1 MLVKFKIK
9 GLTNVPAF
17 QEYIKG
23 KAGDG
28 FVYRNLGN
36 RMELDIVRMFIFD
49 LANKLEDA
57 HMAGKIGSDFKVS
70 NSPYFIG
77 QTPAFWKWLSDRWRD
92 YVEVEQVSEMKDR
105 FSEAFE
111 NPINEQETGDIVW
124 YQSPSGQSRRG
135 RVLELNQLEGYM
147 VVSDI
152 TSGAEYAVAIG
163 DASSQMSIHED
174 IDIFKP
180 ATHTDLQ
187 QREQERPPLT
197 MDDLDEITVV
207 RDLYNI
213 NKGSLE
219 REVSDDEWIAIVSQM
234 LKQSGHTLGE
244 LNNLS
249 NEVLSLL
256 MSLDDAS
263 MSIKRTNKRQI
274 REGSEKKKSFTSE
287 EAKKIGEK
295 LGLKWDKFDV
305 EEFRKGLD
313 IELEHGTRSPETNI
327 TEDDPIKTAK
337 ITLAHLN
344 EIPDYNTRLLKME
357 KEAGK

>member
-36 RMELDIVRMFIFD
+36 RMELDIVRMFVFD

-163 DASSQMSIHED
+163 DASSQMPIHE
-174 IDIFKP
+174 DIFKP

-244 LNNLS
+244 LNTLS

-287 EAKKIGEK
+287 ESKKLAEDQGYT
-295 LGLKWDKFDV
+295 GNMQ
-305 EEFRKGLD
+305 EFVWGMD
-313 IELEHGTRSPETNI
+313 IELEHGTITPDTNV
-327 TEDDPIKTAK
+327 TDDDPTKTAK
-337 ITLAHLN
+337 IALAHLN
-344 EIPDYNTRLLKME
+344 EIPDYYTRLRALE
-357 KEAGK
+357 KAGKAAKKG